1 MSFVPITC
9 LGQNSLQMPHDLH
22 HALIMTGSYC
32 FLRFFDF
39 SLRGLP
45 DLPFTF
51 ASLMSATDIFR
62 ISFTL
67 FFICGYQNI
76 RLDLYG
82 IALVGNK
89 KTETDGK

>member
-1 MSFVPITC
+1 
-9 LGQNSLQMPHDLH
+9 
-22 HALIMTGSYC
+22 
-32 FLRFFDF
+32 
-39 SLRGLP
+39 LRGLP

-51 ASLMSATDIFR
+51 TSLMSVTDIFR

-67 FFICGYQNI
+67 FSICGYQNI